1 MNASRALAFVGSV
14 ASLFALLAMA
24 SAQATV
30 ATANSSN
37 PNPELV
43 GQLTN
48 ELGVT
53 PEQATSGTGAIF
65 GLVKSRLN
73 PADFSQVA
81 ASVPG
86 MDGFLQAAPVA
97 TTGSTPDTLTS
108 LVPSELGSLP
118 TGADG
123 IASVASS
130 FQSLGLSPKKAG
142 EFIPV
147 LKSYIASQG
156 GPKAAD
162 LFANA
167 LK

>member
-1 MNASRALAFVGSV
+1 
-14 ASLFALLAMA
+14 MA

-30 ATANSSN
+30 AAASSSN

-43 GQLTN
+43 GQLTY

-53 PEQATSGTGAIF
+53 PEQATGGAGAIF
-65 GLVKSRLN
+65 GLVKIRLN
-73 PADFSQVA
+73 PADFRQVA

-86 MDGFLQAAPVA
+86 MGGFLEAAPVA
-97 TTGSTPDTLTS
+97 KTGSTPNALAS
-108 LVPSELGSLP
+108 LVPSVLGPLP

-130 FQSLGLSPKKAG
+130 FQSLGLSPKMADK
-142 EFIPV
+142 FIPV
-147 LKSYIASQG
+147 LKRYIASQG